1 MSEHDHE
8 HHPSLSI
15 YFAVFATLMVLTGMT
30 VWVAFIQLGALG
42 DIVAITIATIKATL
56 VMLFF
61 MHLKYSE
68 KLTWVVMIAAF
79 VWLAVLLGITL
90 SDYLSRGWLGFPG
103 T

>member
-1 MSEHDHE
+1 MSEHE

-15 YFAVFATLMVLTGMT
+15 YFAVFTALLVLTGVT
-30 VWVAFIQLGALG
+30 VWVAFIELGALG
-42 DIVAITIATIKATL
+42 DIVAISIASIKATL

-61 MHLKYSE
+61 MHLKYAE
-68 KLTWVVMIAAF
+68 KLTWVVMIASF
-79 VWLAVLLGITL
+79 VWLAILLGITL

>member
-1 MSEHDHE
+1 MAEHE
-8 HHPSLSI
+8 HHPSLSV
-15 YFAVFATLMVLTGMT
+15 YFAVFATLMVLTGVT

-42 DIVAITIATIKATL
+42 DIVAISIASIKATL

-68 KLTWVVMIAAF
+68 KLTWVVMIGALL
-79 VWLAVLLGITL
+79 WLVILLGITL

>member
-1 MSEHDHE
+1 MTEHE
-8 HHPSLSI
+8 HHPSLSV
-15 YFAVFATLMVLTGMT
+15 YFAVFAALMVLTGVT
-30 VWVAFIQLGALG
+30 VWVAFIQLGAVG
-42 DIVAITIATIKATL
+42 DIVAISIASIKATL

-68 KLTWVVMIAAF
+68 KLTWVVMIGALL
-79 VWLAVLLGITL
+79 WLVILLGITL

>member
-1 MSEHDHE
+1 MSEHE
-8 HHPSLSI
+8 HHPSLGV
-15 YFAVFATLMVLTGMT
+15 YFAVFTTLMVLTGVT
-30 VWVAFIQLGALG
+30 VWVAFIQLGPLG
-42 DIVAITIATIKATL
+42 DIVAITIASIKATL

-68 KLTWVVMIAAF
+68 KLTWVVMIAAL
-79 VWLAVLLGITL
+79 VWLVVLLGITL